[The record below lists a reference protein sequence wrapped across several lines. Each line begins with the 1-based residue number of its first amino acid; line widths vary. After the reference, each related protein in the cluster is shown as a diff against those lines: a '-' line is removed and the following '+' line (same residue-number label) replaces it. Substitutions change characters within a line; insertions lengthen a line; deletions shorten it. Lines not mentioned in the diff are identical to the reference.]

1 MIAIDHLAVDRPTQ
15 GPRRSFVGEDAG
27 VADQVYHLL
36 MFYQGEMMKSGLN
49 TTYLTQAMAAL
60 PNLDTVVF
68 NHNDRHLKPWGA
80 KAVEGQT
87 GRSLTQTVVD
97 GVDPDSVEFAEQ
109 ALRAVIL
116 AISASSNVSLRKLE
130 ITLGAQRGAGL
141 YLDMLAFPESVK
153 RYIRQNP
160 PGLTSLVL
168 WLFPYITKRARQEG
182 VRDVA
187 GFISLFPKLQRLHL
201 AFDRA
206 EDYYK
211 HFAYL
216 SQGLQLQ
223 DLQFLKLSMIECTQ
237 GALTALLRSHKGTL
251 KEVVLHLVDI
261 LPESGSWPS
270 FLATVR
276 DELSLQVLTVNLCS
290 SDWKCVESCRQSG
303 SGSVTVSRR
312 FELQGTWQA
321 WTDTINSIVMRDM
334 REAEILWLPEEP
346 GPRQ

>member
-1 MIAIDHLAVDRPTQ
+1 MDRPTQ
-15 GPRRSFVGEDAG
+15 GPRRSFVGQDAV
-27 VADQVYHLL
+27 VADQAYYLL

-49 TTYLTQAMAAL
+49 KTYLTQAMAAL

-68 NHNDRHLKPWGA
+68 NHADRHLRPWGA
-80 KAVEGQT
+80 KAVERET
-87 GRSLTQTVVD
+87 GLPLTHTVID
-97 GVDPDSVEFAEQ
+97 HIDPDSVEFAEQ

-116 AISASSNVSLRKLE
+116 AISSSRNASLRKLE
-130 ITLGAQRGAGL
+130 IRLGAQRGAGL
-141 YLDMLAFPESVK
+141 YLDMLVFPESVK

-160 PGLTSLVL
+160 PGLTSLAL
-168 WLFPYITKRARQEG
+168 WLFPYVTTRAGHEG
-182 VRDVA
+182 LSDVA

-206 EDYYK
+206 EDYDRY
-211 HFAYL
+211 FAYL
-216 SQGLQLQ
+216 AEALQLQ
-223 DLQFLKLSMIECTQ
+223 DLRFLKLSMIECTQ
-237 GALTALLRSHKGTL
+237 GALSALLRSHKDTL

-276 DELSLQVLTVNLCS
+276 DELSLQVLTVDLCS
-290 SDWKCVESCRQSG
+290 SDWQCVESCREDG

-312 FELQGTWQA
+312 FKLQGTRQE
-321 WTDTINSIVMRDM
+321 WTDTIKSIVMRDM
-334 REAEILWLPEEP
+334 GDDEILWLPEEP